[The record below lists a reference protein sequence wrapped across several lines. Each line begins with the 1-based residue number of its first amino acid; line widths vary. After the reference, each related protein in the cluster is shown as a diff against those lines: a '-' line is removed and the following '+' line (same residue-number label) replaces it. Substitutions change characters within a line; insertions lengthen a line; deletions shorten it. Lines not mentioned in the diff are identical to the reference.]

1 LIENGLANLK
11 FFGVTFEIGDG
22 ELNNEVV
29 FGTLSLS
36 AKYKNS

>member
-1 LIENGLANLK
+1 LIENGLANL
-11 FFGVTFEIGDG
+11 FGVTFEIGDG

-36 AKYKNS
+36 AKYQNN

>member
-1 LIENGLANLK
+1 LIESGLANLK
-11 FFGVTFEIGDG
+11 LFEVTFEIGDG

-36 AKYKNS
+36 AKYQNN